1 MFLGGHQKILEKDSF
16 SKKKMEILQITV
28 QITLAPLSDAK
39 HCCSIT
45 HTLDKTFKNMFNPG
59 QDYVITSKYE

>member
-1 MFLGGHQKILEKDSF
+1 
-16 SKKKMEILQITV
+16 MEILQITV
-28 QITLAPLSDAK
+28 QITPAPLSDAK